1 MRKFK
6 LITAFLF
13 LIAWTPLI
21 SKAQV
26 KPITGTILDS
36 KGHPIFG
43 ASILILG
50 STQGTVTDESGKF
63 KINVPANGTLV
74 ITSTGFKSQT
84 IKVGASSDFK
94 IDMVEDIGR
103 LDEIVVTGLST

>member
-21 SKAQV
+21 SEAQV

-43 ASILILG
+43 ASIL
-50 STQGTVTDESGKF
+50 DPR
-63 KINVPANGTLV
+63 INPGH
-74 ITSTGFKSQT
+74 SH
-84 IKVGASSDFK
+84 
-94 IDMVEDIGR
+94 
-103 LDEIVVTGLST
+103 